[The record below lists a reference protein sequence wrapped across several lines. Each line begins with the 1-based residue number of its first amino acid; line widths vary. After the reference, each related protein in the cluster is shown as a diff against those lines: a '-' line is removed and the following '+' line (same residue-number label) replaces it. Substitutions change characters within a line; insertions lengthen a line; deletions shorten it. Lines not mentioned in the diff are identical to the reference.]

1 MLPNVTMASH
11 PAVTL
16 FIPTCNAGPE
26 FPEILGRMQDQR
38 LDRSVEV
45 LIVDSGS
52 TDGTVEFLR
61 RQPVRLI
68 EIPNSQFNHGLT
80 RNLGIREALGDIV
93 VLTVQDAR
101 PFDELWMQRLVDAV
115 ADPQVAGAYGRQIPR
130 HDANPFVRDRLEGW
144 MAAHT
149 TPRVQSVTSPEEFEA
164 LAPLEKVRRATFD
177 NVSACVRRRVALE
190 IPFREC
196 RFGEDIDWARRALL
210 AGYTIVYEPR
220 SCVIHS
226 HDRSPWYEW
235 KRVYF
240 DHQNLHRLFGVQV
253 VPRPQDLM
261 WRTIA
266 GARHAFRTVARDR
279 SLGLSSRLR
288 WCSRALPYS
297 FGQSLAQY
305 LGARSARRMGRHQS
319 FYRWLDRR
327 LGRAV

>member
-1 MLPNVTMASH
+1 MAIQ

-16 FIPTCNAGPE
+16 FVPTWNAGPE
-26 FPEILGRMQDQR
+26 FPAILRRMQDQQV
-38 LDRSVEV
+38 DRAVEI

-52 TDGTVEFLR
+52 TDGTAEFLR
-61 RQPVRLI
+61 QQPIRLI

-93 VLTVQDAR
+93 ILTVQDAR
-101 PFDELWMQRLVDAV
+101 PADDLWMQRLVDAF
-115 ADPQVAGAYGRQIPR
+115 ADERVAGAYGRQMPR
-130 HDANPFVRDRLEGW
+130 TDANPFVRDRLQGW
-144 MAAHT
+144 MATNT
-149 TPRVQSVTSPEEFEA
+149 TPRIQSVTSPEEFQA
-164 LAPLEKVRRATFD
+164 LGPLEKVRLSTFD
-177 NVSACVRRRVALE
+177 NVNASVRRRIALE

-196 RFGEDIDWARRALL
+196 RFGEDLDWAHRALL
-210 AGYTIVYEPR
+210 AGYTILYEPR
-220 SCVIHS
+220 ACVIHS
-226 HDRSPWYEW
+226 HDRSPWYEL

-240 DHQNLHRLFGVQV
+240 DHQNLYRLFGVHV

-266 GARHAFRTVARDR
+266 GARHALRTVARDR
-279 SLGLSSRLR
+279 SLALSSRVR
-288 WCSRALPYS
+288 WWSRALPYS

-305 LGARSARRMGRHQS
+305 LGARSARRIGRHQY

>member
-1 MLPNVTMASH
+1 MAIQ

-16 FIPTCNAGPE
+16 FVPTWNAGPE
-26 FPEILGRMQDQR
+26 FPEILGRMRNQR
-38 LDRSVEV
+38 LDRPVEI

-52 TDGTVEFLR
+52 TDGTAEFLR

-80 RNLGIREALGDIV
+80 RNLGIREALGEIV

-101 PFDELWMQRLVDAV
+101 PADDLWMQRLVDAL
-115 ADPQVAGAYGRQIPR
+115 ADLRVAGAYGRQTPR
-130 HDANPFVRDRLEGW
+130 LDANPFVRDRLEGW
-144 MAAHT
+144 MAANT

-164 LAPLEKVRRATFD
+164 LPPLEKVRRATFD
-177 NVSACVRRRVALE
+177 NVNASVRRRIALE
-190 IPFREC
+190 IPFHEC
-196 RFGEDIDWARRALL
+196 SFGEDLDWAHRALL

-226 HDRSPWYEW
+226 HDRSPWYEL
-235 KRVYF
+235 KRVYL
-240 DHQNLHRLFGVQV
+240 DHQNLHRLFGVHV

-266 GARHAFRTVARDR
+266 GARHALRTVARDR
-279 SLGLSSRLR
+279 SLGFSSRVR
-288 WCSRALPYS
+288 WWSLALPYS

-305 LGARSARRMGRHQS
+305 LGARSARRRGKHQY